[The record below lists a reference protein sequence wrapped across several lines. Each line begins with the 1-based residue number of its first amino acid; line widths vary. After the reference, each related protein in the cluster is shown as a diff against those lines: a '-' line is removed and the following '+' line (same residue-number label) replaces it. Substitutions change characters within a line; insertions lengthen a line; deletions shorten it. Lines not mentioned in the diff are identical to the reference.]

1 MNMIEVKNLFKKYTV
16 KNGIEV
22 KALDDVSLKIDKVG
36 MVFLLGKSGAG
47 KSTLLNVLG
56 GLDRVDSGEII
67 INGKSSKDFS
77 QSDFDSY
84 RNTYLGFIFQEY
96 NILNEFSIAENIAL
110 AIELQGRK
118 PTNEEIDNILNQ
130 VDLAG
135 LAKRKPN
142 ELSGGQKQRV
152 AIARALIKNPQII
165 MADEPTGALDSKTG
179 KQIFDTLKALSHD
192 KLVLIVSHDRE
203 FAEQYADRIIELKDG
218 KVISDVEKTIIQT
231 QNQEGI
237 NIIDNKIIKIDK
249 DYILKDED
257 FLKIKDYIKTAKSD
271 VIISVDNQNNEKIKT
286 IMNLSDEGLY
296 KFIDTN
302 QDKIVIQDENYKTIK
317 SKLGFKKAF
326 KMGASSLK
334 IKKFRLTLTIFLSFL
349 AFMMFGLANTMS
361 SYDNIKTTVNSIVD
375 SNIEYATFKKQKV
388 FSYGEGNNDFYLEN
402 SLINEEDV
410 LKISNDT
417 KLNFTKV
424 YGAFQKYEM
433 PSLNYVDFKNIFLEQ
448 MSNFNGFTTI
458 DMNFINQYDFDLNG
472 SLPEKDDEIAITKLV
487 EDVIKEYGIRDY
499 NGVEQEN
506 LDSALHLE
514 ISIFGLKMKI
524 VGVIDTKADISEYQD
539 LKGDSIADYMKMQL
553 FNSYLENGPHLLFFV
568 KDTMIDSLNKMYSN
582 NHDMLEI
589 EWNNQYFTYNKIMNG
604 KENDINDKEILLPYS
619 FVEMIDFFN
628 TVNLNENDEQYQK
641 VIQMPAFN
649 DVMYYLYFMHKQEIV
664 KLFNDKQ
671 LTISD
676 SFKNDYHI
684 DSLENQQILYIFK
697 VYQDSFYAS
706 SSEDI
711 DKIYQIMDELL
722 QNFNFEK
729 EERITFYNK
738 KMKEYSDQLFI
749 NIAYYSDRNYYN
761 TIYQIVGIT
770 DNAEAVI
777 IHDDEL
783 FDNYINVDDGIYKYV
798 FAKMPTSDKEIK
810 KLVEYHFQP
819 VTKVGESVFSLNNE
833 VVKTLTEINSIFE
846 VCSKIFLYVGLGF
859 AIFASLLL
867 LNFITI
873 SINYKKREIGILRAV
888 GARSKD
894 VFKIFFSES
903 LIIAIINAIL
913 ANISL
918 FIVVFCINTTLRKNY
933 NLLITILNPG
943 ILQIILVFG
952 ISILVAFVSSFVPV
966 YFIANKRPIDAIN
979 NR

>member
-1 MNMIEVKNLFKKYTV
+1 MIEVKNLFKKYTV

-257 FLKIKDYIKTAKSD
+257 FLEIKDYIKTAKSD

-286 IMNLSDEGLY
+286 IMNLSDEGLC

>member
-1 MNMIEVKNLFKKYTV
+1 MIEVKNLFKKYTV

-286 IMNLSDEGLY
+286 IMNLSDEGLC

-628 TVNLNENDEQYQK
+628 TANLNENDEQYQK

>member
-1 MNMIEVKNLFKKYTV
+1 MIEVKNLFKKYTV

-110 AIELQGRK
+110 AIELQGKK

>member
-1 MNMIEVKNLFKKYTV
+1 MIEVKNLFKKYTV

-47 KSTLLNVLG
+47 NSTLLNVLG

-286 IMNLSDEGLY
+286 IMNLSDEGLC

>member
-1 MNMIEVKNLFKKYTV
+1 MIEVKNLFKKYTV

-56 GLDRVDSGEII
+56 GLDKVDSGEII

-286 IMNLSDEGLY
+286 IMNLSDEGLC

>member
-1 MNMIEVKNLFKKYTV
+1 MIEVKNLFKKYTV

-286 IMNLSDEGLY
+286 IMNLSDEGLC

-410 LKISNDT
+410 LKISNDM

-604 KENDINDKEILLPYS
+604 KEDDINDKEILLPYS

-798 FAKMPTSDKEIK
+798 FAKMPTSDKKIK

>member
-1 MNMIEVKNLFKKYTV
+1 MIEVKNLFKKYT
-16 KNGIEV
+16 
-22 KALDDVSLKIDKVG
+22 VSLKIDKVG

-286 IMNLSDEGLY
+286 IMNLSDEGLC

>member
-1 MNMIEVKNLFKKYTV
+1 MIEVKNLFKKYTV

-873 SINYKKREIGILRAV
+873 SINYKKKEIGILRAV

>member
-1 MNMIEVKNLFKKYTV
+1 MIEVKNLFKKYTV

-604 KENDINDKEILLPYS
+604 KEDDINDKEILLPYS

-966 YFIANKRPIDAIN
+966 YFIANKRPIEAIN

>member
-1 MNMIEVKNLFKKYTV
+1 MIEVKNLFKKYTV

-110 AIELQGRK
+110 AIELQGKK

-604 KENDINDKEILLPYS
+604 KEDDINDKEILLPYS

>member
-1 MNMIEVKNLFKKYTV
+1 MIEVKNLFKKYTV

-110 AIELQGRK
+110 AIELQGKK

-604 KENDINDKEILLPYS
+604 KEDDINDKEILLPYS

-966 YFIANKRPIDAIN
+966 YFIANKRPIEAIN

>member
-1 MNMIEVKNLFKKYTV
+1 MIEVKNLFKKYTV

-286 IMNLSDEGLY
+286 IMNLSDEGLC

>member
-1 MNMIEVKNLFKKYTV
+1 MIEVKNLFKKYTV

-604 KENDINDKEILLPYS
+604 KEDDINDKEILLPYS

>member
-1 MNMIEVKNLFKKYTV
+1 MIEVKNLFKKYTV

-203 FAEQYADRIIELKDG
+203 FAKQYADRIIELKDG

-286 IMNLSDEGLY
+286 IMNLSDEGLC

-410 LKISNDT
+410 LKISNDM

>member
-1 MNMIEVKNLFKKYTV
+1 MIEVKNLFKKYTV

-286 IMNLSDEGLY
+286 IMNLSDEGLC

-894 VFKIFFSES
+894 VFKIFFSEI

>member
-1 MNMIEVKNLFKKYTV
+1 MIEVKNLFKKYTV

-110 AIELQGRK
+110 AIELQGKK

-286 IMNLSDEGLY
+286 IMNLSDEGLC

-604 KENDINDKEILLPYS
+604 KEDDINDKEILLPYS

>member
-1 MNMIEVKNLFKKYTV
+1 MIEVKNLFKKYTV

-249 DYILKDED
+249 DYILKNED

>member
-1 MNMIEVKNLFKKYTV
+1 MIEVKNLFKKYTV

-271 VIISVDNQNNEKIKT
+271 VIISVDNQKNEKIKT
-286 IMNLSDEGLY
+286 IMNLSDEGLC

-410 LKISNDT
+410 LKISNDM

>member
-1 MNMIEVKNLFKKYTV
+1 MIEVKNLFKKYTV

-152 AIARALIKNPQII
+152 AIARALIKNSQII

-286 IMNLSDEGLY
+286 IMNLSDEGLC

-604 KENDINDKEILLPYS
+604 KEDDINDKEILLPYS

>member
-1 MNMIEVKNLFKKYTV
+1 MIEVKNLFKKYTV

-286 IMNLSDEGLY
+286 IMNLSDEGLC
-296 KFIDTN
+296 KFIATN

-729 EERITFYNK
+729 EERIPFYNK

>member
-1 MNMIEVKNLFKKYTV
+1 MNIIEVKNLFKKYTV

-286 IMNLSDEGLY
+286 IMNLSDEGLC

-410 LKISNDT
+410 LKISNDM

>member
-1 MNMIEVKNLFKKYTV
+1 MIEVKNLFKKYTV

-286 IMNLSDEGLY
+286 IMNLSDEGLC

-410 LKISNDT
+410 LKISNDM

>member
-1 MNMIEVKNLFKKYTV
+1 MIEVKNLFKKYTV

-286 IMNLSDEGLY
+286 IMNLSDEGLC

-604 KENDINDKEILLPYS
+604 KEDDINDKEILLPYS

-706 SSEDI
+706 FSEDI

>member
-1 MNMIEVKNLFKKYTV
+1 MIEVKNLFKKYTV

-286 IMNLSDEGLY
+286 IMNLSDEGLC

-761 TIYQIVGIT
+761 TIYHIVGIT

>member
-1 MNMIEVKNLFKKYTV
+1 MIEVKNLFKKYTV

-286 IMNLSDEGLY
+286 IMNLSDEGLC

-729 EERITFYNK
+729 EERIPFYNK

>member
-1 MNMIEVKNLFKKYTV
+1 MLQITDICKQYKTGNFIQ
-16 KNGIEV
+16 
-22 KALDDVSLKIDKVG
+22 KALNHVSLNLRDNEFVSI
-36 MVFLLGKSGAG
+36 LGPSGSG
-47 KSTLLNVLG
+47 KTTLLNIIG
-56 GLDRVDSGEII
+56 GLDRYDSGDLI
-67 INGKSSKDFS
+67 INGISTKKYKDR
-77 QSDFDSY
+77 DWDSY
-84 RNTYLGFIFQEY
+84 RNHTIGFVFQSYNLIPHQTILSNVELALTISGVSKAQRREKAIDALTKVGLGQQIH
-96 NILNEFSIAENIAL
+96 
-110 AIELQGRK
+110 K
-118 PTNEEIDNILNQ
+118 
-130 VDLAG
+130 
-135 LAKRKPN
+135 KPN
-142 ELSGGQKQRV
+142 QLSGGQMQRV
-152 AIARALIKNPQII
+152 AIARALVNDPDILL
-165 MADEPTGALDSKTG
+165 ADEPTGALDSKTG

-286 IMNLSDEGLY
+286 IMNLSDEGLC

-604 KENDINDKEILLPYS
+604 KEDDINDKEILLPYS

>member
-1 MNMIEVKNLFKKYTV
+1 MIEVKNLFKKYTV

-237 NIIDNKIIKIDK
+237 NIIDNKIIKIGK

-286 IMNLSDEGLY
+286 IMNLSDEGLC

>member
-1 MNMIEVKNLFKKYTV
+1 MIEVKNLFKKYTV

-286 IMNLSDEGLY
+286 IMNLSDEGLC

-487 EDVIKEYGIRDY
+487 EDIIKEYGIRDY

>member
-1 MNMIEVKNLFKKYTV
+1 MIEVKNLFKKYTV

-286 IMNLSDEGLY
+286 IMNLSDEGLC

-458 DMNFINQYDFDLNG
+458 DMNFINQYYFDLNG

>member
-286 IMNLSDEGLY
+286 IMNLSDEGLC

>member
-1 MNMIEVKNLFKKYTV
+1 MIEVKNLFKKYTV

-286 IMNLSDEGLY
+286 IMNLSDEGLC

-388 FSYGEGNNDFYLEN
+388 FSL
-402 SLINEEDV
+402 
-410 LKISNDT
+410 
-417 KLNFTKV
+417 
-424 YGAFQKYEM
+424 
-433 PSLNYVDFKNIFLEQ
+433 
-448 MSNFNGFTTI
+448 
-458 DMNFINQYDFDLNG
+458 
-472 SLPEKDDEIAITKLV
+472 
-487 EDVIKEYGIRDY
+487 
-499 NGVEQEN
+499 
-506 LDSALHLE
+506 
-514 ISIFGLKMKI
+514 
-524 VGVIDTKADISEYQD
+524 
-539 LKGDSIADYMKMQL
+539 
-553 FNSYLENGPHLLFFV
+553 
-568 KDTMIDSLNKMYSN
+568 
-582 NHDMLEI
+582 
-589 EWNNQYFTYNKIMNG
+589 W
-604 KENDINDKEILLPYS
+604 
-619 FVEMIDFFN
+619 
-628 TVNLNENDEQYQK
+628 
-641 VIQMPAFN
+641 
-649 DVMYYLYFMHKQEIV
+649 
-664 KLFNDKQ
+664 
-671 LTISD
+671 
-676 SFKNDYHI
+676 
-684 DSLENQQILYIFK
+684 
-697 VYQDSFYAS
+697 
-706 SSEDI
+706 
-711 DKIYQIMDELL
+711 
-722 QNFNFEK
+722 
-729 EERITFYNK
+729 
-738 KMKEYSDQLFI
+738 
-749 NIAYYSDRNYYN
+749 
-761 TIYQIVGIT
+761 
-770 DNAEAVI
+770 
-777 IHDDEL
+777 
-783 FDNYINVDDGIYKYV
+783 
-798 FAKMPTSDKEIK
+798 
-810 KLVEYHFQP
+810 
-819 VTKVGESVFSLNNE
+819 
-833 VVKTLTEINSIFE
+833 
-846 VCSKIFLYVGLGF
+846 
-859 AIFASLLL
+859 
-867 LNFITI
+867 
-873 SINYKKREIGILRAV
+873 
-888 GARSKD
+888 
-894 VFKIFFSES
+894 
-903 LIIAIINAIL
+903 
-913 ANISL
+913 
-918 FIVVFCINTTLRKNY
+918 
-933 NLLITILNPG
+933 
-943 ILQIILVFG
+943 
-952 ISILVAFVSSFVPV
+952 
-966 YFIANKRPIDAIN
+966 
-979 NR
+979 